1 MENVDLD
8 EIMASIKE
16 GAQGK
21 IVEVENDE
29 GGERVEI
36 YVE

>member
-1 MENVDLD
+1 MQEL
-8 EIMASIKE
+8 EAAIIS

-21 IVEVENDE
+21 IVEVMDAEDN
-29 GGERVEI
+29 ERVEI